1 MARHYLN
8 ESESQTS
15 EKTKPDENS
24 RKALGQISR
33 DPSASASASRSA
45 NSGHSTTS
53 NRAVGISKPA
63 AKITADKPSTSNI
76 TFDIFKEEVFSGAP
90 APQLVENSNWKKL
103 TKDKVSRKENESKKK
118 KINYYNY
125 YQSIISTTI
134 T

>member
-33 DPSASASASRSA
+33 DHPSASVSRSA
-45 NSGHSTTS
+45 NGGGHSTTS
-53 NRAVGISKPA
+53 NRAVGITKPA
-63 AKITADKPSTSNI
+63 AQTTAEKPSTSNI
-76 TFDIFKEEVFSGAP
+76 TFDIFREEVFSGAP

-103 TKDKVSRKENESKKK
+103 AKDKVSRKENESKKK
-118 KINYYNY
+118 KN
-125 YQSIISTTI
+125 Q
-134 T
+134 